1 LIKEPGME
9 IAAIITGGILLMV
22 AFASFFDFQGK
33 RKKKSDKALEAKVD
47 VLEKRML
54 GLEERLVEKD
64 EKITRLENDISFV
77 NRLIEGKEKKGD

>member
-1 LIKEPGME
+1 ME

-22 AFASFFDFQGK
+22 AFASFFDFLGK

-47 VLEKRML
+47 GLEKRML

-64 EKITRLENDISFV
+64 DKITRLENDISFV
-77 NRLIEGKEKKGD
+77 NRLIEGKEKQGD